1 MQQKICQCQNCKKD
15 FTIEPDDFAFYEKMK
30 VPAPTWC
37 PECRLV
43 RKMVWRNER
52 TLYRRDCGNCG
63 KKIVSIYPAAS
74 SLIVYCQE
82 CWWSDSW
89 NPMATGVAYNFSRPF
104 MTQFSE
110 LLQRT
115 PSMALFN
122 TTPSNS
128 DYCNY
133 MSGARNCYLLL
144 GGRESEDILYSNRI
158 YMCKD
163 SADCYT
169 GTRNER
175 CYQCVQCENSYNL
188 KYSQYCDTCTESDF
202 LFDCRNC
209 QNCSFSTNLR
219 NKQYY
224 LFNQP
229 YSKENYFLKLKQI
242 DLGSNT
248 VLQQYTDKFNNLRNS
263 ALRKYAQL
271 IKTVQSTGDNL
282 KNAKNCRECFDFS
295 GDNYENSAFSHY
307 IGIGLKDSY
316 DVYGL
321 SRGEMIYES
330 LSLGFESTEN
340 ANYLFSQF
348 IKGSTNISYSLNC
361 TASQN
366 LFGCTGLRNK
376 QYCILNK
383 QYTKEAYE
391 ELVPKIIDHMNTQA
405 YADKQGRVYKY
416 GEFFSADLSPFAYN
430 ETIAQE
436 YFPLT
441 KAEAEKQ
448 GYRWKDPE
456 KKDYTITKTPDQLTD
471 NIKDVD
477 DSILNDTIQCLHNQT
492 CNEQCTQAFKI
503 IPQELQF
510 YKKMNISLPRLCPNC
525 RHYERLAQRNPLKL
539 WHRKCQCAGAAS
551 ENGVYQNTVKHSHGD
566 TKCPNE
572 FETPYAT
579 NRPEVVYCEQC
590 YQQEVV

>member
-1 MQQKICQCQNCKKD
+1 MEQETKICQNCKKD
-15 FTIEPDDFAFYEKMK
+15 FIIEPDDFSFYEKIK
-30 VPAPTWC
+30 VPPPTFC
-37 PECRLV
+37 PECRNQ
-43 RKMVWRNER
+43 RRMTWRNER
-52 TLYRRDCGNCG
+52 ALYRRNCAQCG
-63 KKIVSIYPAAS
+63 KQMVSIYPADS
-74 SLIVYCQE
+74 PFVVYCQD

-89 NPMATGVAYNFSRPF
+89 DPMAAGVAYNFSRPF
-104 MTQFSE
+104 MTQFLE

-133 MSGARNCYLLL
+133 MSGAKDCYLQIA
-144 GGRESEDILYSNRI
+144 GRESEGILYSNRI

-163 SADCYT
+163 SIDCYT

-188 KYSQYCDTCTESDF
+188 KYSQYCDACTDSNF

-209 QNCSFSTNLR
+209 QNCSFSVNLR
-219 NKQYY
+219 GKQYY

-229 YSKENYFLKLKQI
+229 YSKEEYLSKLKQI
-242 DLGSNT
+242 DLGSYA
-248 VLQQYTDKFNNLRNS
+248 VLQEHIEKYNDLRKG
-263 ALRKYAQL
+263 ALRKYAQM
-271 IKTVQSTGDNL
+271 IKTAQSTGDNL
-282 KNAKNCRECFDFS
+282 KNSKNCKECFDFS

-321 SRGEMIYES
+321 SRGEMLYES

-340 ANYLFSQF
+340 AYYLFSQV
-348 IKGSTNISYSLNC
+348 IKGSTNVSYSLNC
-361 TASQN
+361 TGSQN
-366 LFGCTGLRNK
+366 LFGCTGLRSK

-383 QYTKEAYE
+383 QYTKEKYE
-391 ELVPKIIDHMNTQA
+391 ELVSKIIKQMADMP
-405 YADKQGRVYKY
+405 YVDKQGRVYKY
-416 GEFFSADLSPFAYN
+416 GEFFPSELSPFAYN

-441 KAEAEKQ
+441 KEQAMPQ

-456 KKDYTITKTPDQLTD
+456 EKTYKIDILSQDLPDH
-471 NIKDVD
+471 IKDVGD
-477 DSILNDTIQCLHNQT
+477 DIIGKVIGCGHKGE
-492 CNEQCTQAFKI
+492 CNHQCTTAFKI
-503 IPQELQF
+503 IKEELQF
-510 YKKMNISLPRLCPNC
+510 YRKANLPLPRMCPNC

-539 WHRKCQCAGAAS
+539 WHRKCMCDKK
-551 ENGVYQNTVKHSHGD
+551 NHSHGSAN
-566 TKCPNE
+566 CANE
-572 FETPYAT
+572 FETPYAPE
-579 NRPEVVYCEQC
+579 RPEIIYCESC
-590 YQQEVV
+590 YNSEVV

>member
-1 MQQKICQCQNCKKD
+1 
-15 FTIEPDDFAFYEKMK
+15 
-30 VPAPTWC
+30 
-37 PECRLV
+37 
-43 RKMVWRNER
+43 
-52 TLYRRDCGNCG
+52 
-63 KKIVSIYPAAS
+63 
-74 SLIVYCQE
+74 
-82 CWWSDSW
+82 
-89 NPMATGVAYNFSRPF
+89 MATGVDYDFSRPF

-115 PSMALFN
+115 PSASLFN

-133 MSGARNCYLLL
+133 MSGARNCYLQF
-144 GGRESEDILYSNRI
+144 GGRESEEILYSNRI

-163 SADCYT
+163 SVDCYT
-169 GTRNER
+169 GTRIEH
-175 CYQCVQCENSYNL
+175 CYQCVQCENSYGL
-188 KYSQYCDTCTESDF
+188 KYSQYCDSCTDSNF

-229 YSKENYFLKLKQI
+229 YSKEEYFLKLKEI
-242 DLGSNT
+242 DFGSHE
-248 VLQQYTDKFNNLRNS
+248 VLQECLKKFDDLRKA

-271 IKTVQSTGDNL
+271 IKTFQSTGDNL
-282 KNAKNCRECFDFS
+282 KNSKNCKECFDFS

-340 ANYLFSQF
+340 ARYMFSQV
-348 IKGSTNISYSLNC
+348 IKGSTDISYSLNC

-366 LFGCTGLRNK
+366 LFGCTGLRSK

-383 QYTKEAYE
+383 QYTKESFEA
-391 ELVPKIIDHMNTQA
+391 LRTKIIEHMNDMP
-405 YADKQGRVYKY
+405 YADKKGRVYKY
-416 GEFFSADLSPFAYN
+416 GEFFPSELSPFAYN
-430 ETIAQE
+430 ETITQE

-441 KAEAEKQ
+441 KAEAERQ
-448 GYRWKDPE
+448 GYRWKDPD
-456 KKDYTITKTPDQLTD
+456 KRAYTVTKTPEQLPD
-471 NIKDVD
+471 HIKDVD
-477 DSILNDTIQCLHNQT
+477 NSILNETIQCLHNQI
-492 CNEQCTQAFKI
+492 CNDQCTQAFKI

-510 YKKMNISLPRLCPNC
+510 YKKMNLPLPRLCPNC
-525 RHYERLAQRNPLKL
+525 RHYQRLAQRNLLKL
-539 WHRKCQCAGAAS
+539 WHRKCMCDKKG
-551 ENGVYQNTVKHSHGD
+551 HSHGNVN
-566 TKCPNE
+566 CENE
-572 FETPYAT
+572 FETPYAP
-579 NRPEVVYCEQC
+579 NRKEIIYCEQC